1 MLVKLDKKA
10 LISLVSGQQP
20 NYSLF
25 EIPTVKKC
33 GRYSGSYDEWVWHN
47 YILEELSEQELYEL
61 YVLCR
66 NSFEK

>member
-1 MLVKLDKKA
+1 MFVELDKKA

-33 GRYSGSYDEWVWHN
+33 GRY
-47 YILEELSEQELYEL
+47 I
-61 YVLCR
+61 
-66 NSFEK
+66 